1 MTRGAASDEYQFTL
15 AALRV
20 AKNQLWKER
29 HTMPFTFKLSK
40 RLARLKPRAVILALA
55 ALVACDQADRLLTS
69 PSHPSFNTSSGNPDG
84 VTDLAVAAASDTSIT
99 LSFTE
104 VDDGIGA
111 PASYDVRYVVG
122 PSISWGS
129 STPSVK
135 DGSCATPVAGAAVGA
150 EGTRTGRGLPAR
162 PAHRFPPVAFPG
174 ALNGEARFRPPSD
187 GHT

>member
-15 AALRV
+15 VALRV

-135 DGSCATPVAGAAVGA
+135 DGSCATPVAGAAIGA
-150 EGTRTGRGLPAR
+150 ESTRTGLGPPAR
-162 PAHRFPPVAFPG
+162 PTHNLHPAAFRGTPTTN
-174 ALNGEARFRPPSD
+174 APLRPPAKL
-187 GHT
+187 

>member
-1 MTRGAASDEYQFTL
+1 
-15 AALRV
+15 
-20 AKNQLWKER
+20 
-29 HTMPFTFKLSK
+29 MPFTFKLSK

-135 DGSCATPVAGAAVGA
+135 DGSCATPVAGTAIGS
-150 EGTRTGRGLPAR
+150 TRTCTVLGLTAGTTYS
-162 PAHRFPPVAFPG
+162 FQLVAFRG
-174 ALNGEARFRPPSD
+174 TLNVNAVFGPLSNVTTGQTTAAGSSSAAGECATPQAGWIWCDDFE
-187 GHT
+187 

>member
-1 MTRGAASDEYQFTL
+1 MTRGAASDKYQFTL
-15 AALRV
+15 AAPRV
-20 AKNQLWKER
+20 AQSHLWKD
-29 HTMPFTFKLSK
+29 HHIMPFTFKLSK

-55 ALVACDQADRLLTS
+55 ALVACDQADRSLTS
-69 PSHPSFNTSSGNPDG
+69 TSHPSFNTSSGNPDG

-135 DGSCATPVAGAAVGA
+135 DGSCATPVAGTAVGSTR
-150 EGTRTGRGLPAR
+150 TRTGLALTAGTAYSFQVGGFRGTRNVNAVVGPVSDAR
-162 PAHRFPPVAFPG
+162 
-174 ALNGEARFRPPSD
+174 L
-187 GHT
+187 

>member
-1 MTRGAASDEYQFTL
+1 
-15 AALRV
+15 
-20 AKNQLWKER
+20 
-29 HTMPFTFKLSK
+29 MPFTFKLSK
-40 RLARLKPRAVILALA
+40 RLARLKPRAVILALV
-55 ALVACDQADRLLTS
+55 ALFACDQADRLLTS

-135 DGSCATPVAGAAVGA
+135 DGSCATPVAVAARSA
-150 EGTRTGRGLPAR
+150 WPNPPAAGLPTTTTHAFHRVASLGATDFNDPVWR
-162 PAHRFPPVAFPG
+162 PRSVTPI
-174 ALNGEARFRPPSD
+174 E
-187 GHT
+187 T

>member
-15 AALRV
+15 VALRV

-69 PSHPSFNTSSGNPDG
+69 HSHPSFNTSSGNPDG

-150 EGTRTGRGLPAR
+150 ARAR
-162 PAHRFPPVAFPG
+162 PGAGPAAGPTPSLPPLGLPG
-174 ALNGEARFRPPSD
+174 ALNLKPLF
-187 GHT
+187 

>member
-1 MTRGAASDEYQFTL
+1 
-15 AALRV
+15 
-20 AKNQLWKER
+20 
-29 HTMPFTFKLSK
+29 MPFTFKLSK

-69 PSHPSFNTSSGNPDG
+69 HSHPSFNTSSGNPDG

-99 LSFTE
+99 LSLTE

-135 DGSCATPVAGAAVGA
+135 DGSCATPVAGTAHGA
-150 EGTRTGRGLPAR
+150 ERRRTPRGLPG
-162 PAHRFPPVAFPG
+162 PPPHPLPPLAFPG
-174 ALNGEARFRPPSD
+174 PPNP
-187 GHT
+187 HTPLWPP